1 MDATVP
7 VLIIEDDDD
16 IRRLLELALPRTT
29 MTISS
34 VGTGSE
40 GVEVC
45 RAEDPALVT
54 VDIGLPDI
62 DGIEV
67 VQQLREFYRGTI
79 VVISARSAERDRA
92 TAMAAGADA
101 FLTKPFRPRELR
113 SAIAE
118 LMEDSPRVP
127 AQSTLTTR
135 EHSGEQE
142 DPAN

>member
-29 MTISS
+29 TISS

-40 GVEVC
+40 GVEAC

-67 VQQLREFYRGTI
+67 VQRLREFYHGTI

-113 SAIAE
+113 SAITE
-118 LMEDSPRVP
+118 LLES
-127 AQSTLTTR
+127 
-135 EHSGEQE
+135 SGQRS
-142 DPAN
+142 DIAGADLLDGQ

>member
-40 GVEVC
+40 GVEAC

-67 VQQLREFYRGTI
+67 VQQLREFYHGTI

-113 SAIAE
+113 SAITE
-118 LMEDSPRVP
+118 LLESSGHRSDVP
-127 AQSTLTTR
+127 GADLLDGQ
-135 EHSGEQE
+135 
-142 DPAN
+142 

>member
-40 GVEVC
+40 GVEAC

-67 VQQLREFYRGTI
+67 VQQLREFYHGTI

-113 SAIAE
+113 SAITE
-118 LMEDSPRVP
+118 LLES
-127 AQSTLTTR
+127 
-135 EHSGEQE
+135 SGHRSDVAGADLLDGQ
-142 DPAN
+142 

>member
-40 GVEVC
+40 GVEAC

-67 VQQLREFYRGTI
+67 VQQLREFYHGTI

-113 SAIAE
+113 SAITE
-118 LMEDSPRVP
+118 LLES
-127 AQSTLTTR
+127 
-135 EHSGEQE
+135 SGRRSDVAGADLLDGQ
-142 DPAN
+142 